1 MTEGQETKM
10 GGGALVSS
18 IEKVDL
24 VEGGDEKRDQKR
36 ENFKQ

>member
-1 MTEGQETKM
+1 M

-24 VEGGDEKRDQKR
+24 VEGGGRKARPKTGKFQAMK
-36 ENFKQ
+36 K